1 LDESSHVRQV
11 TEHLHGAVRTS
22 KSTAI
27 IDTILN
33 DIHQGSDHSWRS
45 CLSSNANRSSC
56 IYGTA
61 GDDISVR
68 TSSPTPS
75 TCTWPASVD
84 GYTSNSGSS
93 SLRAHTISIG
103 EQTRRAAV
111 SSRTYTP
118 PSPSQPFTFA
128 LKKPPLPKRTITATN
143 SVVSTIPDFTGS
155 SDEQT
160 FKRNGSLLS
169 CSSTDISSETTV
181 RRPSR
186 PLSFA
191 CEDVVTARPN
201 GTPPTVRNGPVNNG
215 TCTANDGN
223 AQAKKNISL
232 IAETIEQIDKLG
244 SELDSYCNTAPVS
257 VTHQTI
263 RFRSGSCKPPPPPE
277 RRNSTITAATPTAP
291 SVAEIRAAGG
301 TTAASSEYASSIASS
316 SEFSRDQ
323 FTMRYV

>member
-1 LDESSHVRQV
+1 MLTEQRNQTSFFVAALLPVLNNQLGLLDESSHVRQV

-84 GYTSNSGSS
+84 
-93 SLRAHTISIG
+93 
-103 EQTRRAAV
+103 AV
-111 SSRTYTP
+111 NSRTYTP

-143 SVVSTIPDFTGS
+143 SVVGTVPDFSGS

-215 TCTANDGN
+215 TCTANDG
-223 AQAKKNISL
+223 
-232 IAETIEQIDKLG
+232 
-244 SELDSYCNTAPVS
+244 
-257 VTHQTI
+257 
-263 RFRSGSCKPPPPPE
+263 SCKPPPPPE